1 MVSCVQSSGP
11 LRPWRCFWK
20 WDYQGQDLWSQEYKK
35 YVLHYCH
42 AECGRINGGMSF
54 LWIFKHTQIAISE
67 SVMEQMM
74 ISVIILLTMLN
85 VGEMRSC
92 VFLHAVC
99 MHLHFVEVDASCVYI
114 YKYMHTPYCWRW
126 ICKQYNLSILLKLK
140 KGAMWRTFK
149 STSVYCL
156 VAVYL
161 YECIYHIWMNTVH
174 WVQATVPLDTRRN
187 RIGRF
192 QDPLFA
198 GDVEWVWLSEV
209 ECAI

>member
-114 YKYMHTPYCWRW
+114 YISTCTLHTVGGEYVSSITWAFYWNWRKGR
-126 ICKQYNLSILLKLK
+126 CEEPLNLP
-140 KGAMWRTFK
+140 
-149 STSVYCL
+149 VY
-156 VAVYL
+156 
-161 YECIYHIWMNTVH
+161 TV
-174 WVQATVPLDTRRN
+174 L
-187 RIGRF
+187 
-192 QDPLFA
+192 
-198 GDVEWVWLSEV
+198 
-209 ECAI
+209 